1 MFLFLKVFL
10 VLVQGTSLIQR
21 LMSVAYTYDNL
32 APRYAFY
39 VFYMY
44 VYAVI
49 KLHFCSGLGGT
60 HLWIFWRQNQVDPYV
75 LVYILSFMSQ
85 EREKQKLKIFH
96 LGAGDMAKWLKYLHT
111 YVWEHELN
119 YKYPYECQVL
129 CCILIALELN
139 ERDRRIP
146 RTQPV
151 YLT

>member
-1 MFLFLKVFL
+1 M
-10 VLVQGTSLIQR
+10 
-21 LMSVAYTYDNL
+21 
-32 APRYAFY
+32 
-39 VFYMY
+39 
-44 VYAVI
+44 
-49 KLHFCSGLGGT
+49 
-60 HLWIFWRQNQVDPYV
+60 DPYV

-96 LGAGDMAKWLKYLHT
+96 LGAGDMAKSLKYLYT

-119 YKYPYECQVL
+119 YKFPYECQML

-151 YLT
+151 YLTQQDPALVKEIPFLKIR